1 MDTDELEPKK
11 KQLEQKNLEVMS
23 IESLGEYIEELE
35 TEIARVSASISLKN
49 EAKKDGESAF
59 KS

>member
-1 MDTDELEPKK
+1 MDTDNLESKK
-11 KQLEQKNLEVMS
+11 KQFEQKNLEVMS
-23 IESLGEYIEELE
+23 IQALDEYIEELE
-35 TEIARVSASISLKN
+35 TEIARVKAAISLKN